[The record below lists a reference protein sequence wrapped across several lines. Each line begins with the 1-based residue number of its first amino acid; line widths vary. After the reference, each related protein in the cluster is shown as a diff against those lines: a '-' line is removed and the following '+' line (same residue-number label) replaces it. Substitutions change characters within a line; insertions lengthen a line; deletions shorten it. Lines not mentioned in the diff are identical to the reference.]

1 MPAPLPVTIEARD
14 NNLKLLYHF
23 ADTADTQLP
32 HFTNSRVA
40 TRTYW
45 QMPLT
50 FA

>member
-1 MPAPLPVTIEARD
+1 MPEPLPITIEARD

-32 HFTNSRVA
+32 HFTNSRWA
-40 TRTYW
+40 TRICW
-45 QMPLT
+45 QMQLT